1 MPEQIS
7 AQLDRIS
14 QRLNAAREAETK
26 LIGDDL
32 LAALDSPAFQQLQKY
47 IATLERSWRA
57 TVALLL
63 RAQAE
68 QTAREH
74 RSGKTCRRGGE
85 ARKSRCAPP
94 LGRVA
99 PGTAHAVRI
108 RGQENRCD
116 TSAAP
121 VSPGPITPAPLRLS
135 GLPESRS
142 HSPVRCC
149 CAERT
154 RTPAFPGRSEPAPGR
169 SFSRPAPSR
178 NPGRC
183 RNLSSNSL

>member
-1 MPEQIS
+1 MTTTAMPEQIS

-68 QTAREH
+68 QRREDTDSIKRAAAEAKREKADAH
-74 RSGKTCRRGGE
+74 RRSEELLQELLMPSEYVDKKTG
-85 ARKSRCAPP
+85 AI
-94 LGRVA
+94 L
-99 PGTAHAVRI
+99 
-108 RGQENRCD
+108 
-116 TSAAP
+116 SAAP
-121 VSPGPITPAPLRLS
+121 VSPRPIQA
-135 GLPESRS
+135 
-142 HSPVRCC
+142 
-149 CAERT
+149 RT
-154 RTPAFPGRSEPAPGR
+154 AA
-169 SFSRPAPSR
+169 A
-178 NPGRC
+178 
-183 RNLSSNSL
+183 